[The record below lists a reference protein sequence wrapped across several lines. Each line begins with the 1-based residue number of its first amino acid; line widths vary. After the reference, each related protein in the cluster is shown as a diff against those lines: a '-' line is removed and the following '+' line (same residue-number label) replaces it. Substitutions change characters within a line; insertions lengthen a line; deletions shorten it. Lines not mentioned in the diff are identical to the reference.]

1 MSMTTNFT
9 INKSE
14 LKSLIGPGKIFF
26 RDDPEFDET
35 TFLSFGTDRTKVYQP
50 DFNILA
56 FPTTT
61 EEVAKIIKYAYENEI
76 SIVPSGGRT
85 GYAGG
90 AIAKNKELVLSLSK
104 MDKVLDFD
112 PFFGSI
118 KVQAG
123 MITKNLHKEAEE
135 KNFYFPVDFAST
147 GSSQIGGNIATNAGG
162 VRVVHYGLIRQ
173 WVLGLTVVTGT
184 GEILEFNGEVLKN
197 NTGYDLKQL
206 FIGSEGTL
214 GVITEATLKLT
225 TKPLDSRVL
234 LVAVSDF
241 ASILSLFQETH
252 LVKVPLLAFEF
263 FTEYCLGKVKSHLGI
278 PDPFQSPSPY
288 YVLMEFEIAD
298 ESDDE
303 KLFGFLETIT
313 EKGLIVDG
321 SLAQNSRQS
330 ETFWKYREG
339 ISESISIEYTV
350 HKNDISLP
358 LRNMEP
364 FLVDMKSLL
373 NGKYPGFEIAL
384 FGHVGDGNLHLNII
398 KPKDLSNE
406 DFFKKC
412 KEVDPDMFRLLQKYH
427 GSISAEHGIGLL
439 KKDFLHF
446 SRTQAEIILMKEI
459 KKSMDPKNIMN
470 PGKVF

>member
-1 MSMTTNFT
+1 
-9 INKSE
+9 
-14 LKSLIGPGKIFF
+14 
-26 RDDPEFDET
+26 
-35 TFLSFGTDRTKVYQP
+35 
-50 DFNILA
+50 
-56 FPTTT
+56 
-61 EEVAKIIKYAYENEI
+61 
-76 SIVPSGGRT
+76 
-85 GYAGG
+85 
-90 AIAKNKELVLSLSK
+90 

-123 MITKNLHKEAEE
+123 MITKNLHREVEE
-135 KNFYFPVDFAST
+135 RNFYFPVDFAST
-147 GSSQIGGNIATNAGG
+147 GSSHIGGNIATNAGG

-184 GEILEFNGEVLKN
+184 GEIIEFNGEVLKN

-234 LVAVSDF
+234 LVAVPDF
-241 ASILSLFQETH
+241 SSILSLFQETH
-252 LVKVPLLAFEF
+252 RVKVPLLAFEF
-263 FTEYCLGKVKSHLGI
+263 FTEYCLGKVISHLGV

-298 ESDDE
+298 EADDE

-313 EKGLIVDG
+313 EKGRISDG

-364 FLVDMKSLL
+364 FLVDMETLL

-384 FGHVGDGNLHLNII
+384 FGHVGDGNLHLNIV

-406 DFFKKC
+406 EFFKKC
-412 KEVDPDMFRLLQKYH
+412 KDVDPDMFRLLQKYH

-446 SRTQAEIILMKEI
+446 SRTQAEILLMKEI

-470 PGKVF
+470 PDKVF

>member
-1 MSMTTNFT
+1 MSTTST

-14 LKSLIGPGKIFF
+14 LKSLIGPGKVFF
-26 RDDPEFDET
+26 RNDPDFDEA
-35 TFLSFGTDRTKVYQP
+35 TFLSFGTDRTKVHSP
-50 DFNILA
+50 DFEILA
-56 FPTTT
+56 FPTNT
-61 EEVAKIIKYAYENEI
+61 EEVAKIVKYAFENGI
-76 SIVPSGGRT
+76 AVVPSGGRT

-90 AIAKNKELVLSLSK
+90 AIAKNQELVLSLSK

-123 MITKNLHKEAEE
+123 MITKNLHKESEE
-135 KNFYFPVDFAST
+135 RGFYFPVDFAST
-147 GSSQIGGNIATNAGG
+147 GSSHIGGNIATNAGG
-162 VRVVHYGLIRQ
+162 VRVVHYGLVRQ

-184 GEILEFNGEVLKN
+184 GQILEFNGEVLKN

-225 TKPLDSRVL
+225 TKPLDNRVL
-234 LVAVSDF
+234 LVAVPDF
-241 ASILSLFQETH
+241 VSILSLFKETH
-252 LVKVPLLAFEF
+252 QVKVPLLAFEF
-263 FTEYCLGKVKSHLGI
+263 FTEYCLGKVKAHLGV
-278 PDPFQSPSPY
+278 PDPFSAPSPY

-298 ESDDE
+298 ENDDE

-313 EKGLIVDG
+313 EKELISDG
-321 SLAQNSRQS
+321 SLAQNSKQS

-339 ISESISIEYTV
+339 ISESISIDYTV

-364 FLVDMKSLL
+364 FLVEMEALL
-373 NGKYPGFEIAL
+373 KDEYPGFEIAL
-384 FGHVGDGNLHLNII
+384 FGHVGDGNLHLNIV
-398 KPKDLSNE
+398 KPKDISNE
-406 DFFKKC
+406 EFFKRC
-412 KEVDPDMFRLLQKYH
+412 KSVDPDMFRLLQKYH

-446 SRTQAEIILMKEI
+446 SRTEAEILLMKEI

>member
-1 MSMTTNFT
+1 
-9 INKSE
+9 
-14 LKSLIGPGKIFF
+14 
-26 RDDPEFDET
+26 
-35 TFLSFGTDRTKVYQP
+35 
-50 DFNILA
+50 
-56 FPTTT
+56 
-61 EEVAKIIKYAYENEI
+61 
-76 SIVPSGGRT
+76 
-85 GYAGG
+85 
-90 AIAKNKELVLSLSK
+90 
-104 MDKVLDFD
+104 
-112 PFFGSI
+112 
-118 KVQAG
+118 

-135 KNFYFPVDFAST
+135 RNFYFPVDFAST
-147 GSSQIGGNIATNAGG
+147 GSSHIGGNIATNAGG

-234 LVAVSDF
+234 LVSTPDF

-313 EKGLIVDG
+313 EKGLIADG

-364 FLVDMKSLL
+364 FLTDMEALL

-384 FGHVGDGNLHLNII
+384 FGHVGDGNLHLNIV

-412 KEVDPDMFRLLQKYH
+412 KNVDPDMFRLLQKYH

-459 KKSMDPKNIMN
+459 KKSIDPKNIMN
-470 PGKVF
+470 PGKVFQ

>member
-1 MSMTTNFT
+1 MST
-9 INKSE
+9 ITLEKKSE
-14 LKSLIGPGKIFF
+14 LKTLIGPGKVFF
-26 RDDPEFDET
+26 KNDPDFDEA
-35 TFLSFGTDRTKVYQP
+35 TFLSYGLDRTKVYNA
-50 DFNILA
+50 DFEILA
-56 FPTTT
+56 FPSNT
-61 EEVAKIIKYAYENEI
+61 EEVAKIVKYAYTNDI

-90 AIAKNKELVLSLSK
+90 AVAKNKELVLSLSK

-135 KNFYFPVDFAST
+135 RGFYFPVDFAST
-147 GSSQIGGNIATNAGG
+147 GSSHIGGNIATNAGG

-184 GEILEFNGEVLKN
+184 GEILEFNGELLKN

-214 GVITEATLKLT
+214 GVITEASLKLT
-225 TKPLDSRVL
+225 VKPLDNRVL
-234 LVAVSDF
+234 LVAVPDF
-241 ASILSLFQETH
+241 SSILSLFKETH
-252 LVKVPLLAFEF
+252 QVKVPLLAFEF
-263 FTEYCLGKVKSHLGI
+263 FTEYCLGKVKAHLGV
-278 PDPFQSPSPY
+278 PDPFSAPSPY

-298 ESDDE
+298 EADDE

-313 EKGLIVDG
+313 EKGLISDG

-339 ISESISIEYTV
+339 ISESISIDYTV

-364 FLVDMKSLL
+364 FLAEMETLL

-384 FGHVGDGNLHLNII
+384 FGHVGDGNLHLNIV

-406 DFFKKC
+406 EFFKKC
-412 KEVDPDMFRLLQKYH
+412 KSVDPDMFRLLQKYN

-439 KKDFLHF
+439 KKEFLHF
-446 SRTQAEIILMKEI
+446 SRSQSEIALMKEI
-459 KKSMDPKNIMN
+459 KRSMDPKNIMN

>member
-1 MSMTTNFT
+1 MTTTTT
-9 INKSE
+9 INKAE

-26 RDDPEFDET
+26 KDDPDFDSAS
-35 TFLSFGTDRTKVYQP
+35 FLSFGTDRTKVYRP
-50 DFNILA
+50 DFEILA
-56 FPTTT
+56 FPTNT
-61 EEVAKIIKYAYENEI
+61 EEVAKIVKYAYNNDLA
-76 SIVPSGGRT
+76 IVPSGGRT

-90 AIAKNKELVLSLSK
+90 AVAKEKELVLSLSK

-135 KNFYFPVDFAST
+135 RGFYFPVDFAST
-147 GSSQIGGNIATNAGG
+147 GSSHIGGNIATNAGG

-184 GEILEFNGEVLKN
+184 GEILEFNGELLKN
-197 NTGYDLKQL
+197 NTGYDLKHL

-225 TKPLDSRVL
+225 VKPVDNRVL
-234 LVAVSDF
+234 LVSVPDF
-241 ASILSLFQETH
+241 PSILSLFKETH
-252 LVKVPLLAFEF
+252 QVKVPLLAFEF
-263 FTEYCLGKVKSHLGI
+263 FTQYCLGKVKAHLGV
-278 PDPFQSPSPY
+278 PDPFSVPSPY
-288 YVLMEFEIAD
+288 YVLMEFEIGN

-303 KLFGFLETIT
+303 KLFGFLESIT
-313 EKGLIVDG
+313 EKGLISDG
-321 SLAQNSRQS
+321 SLAQNSRQA

-364 FLVDMKSLL
+364 FLKEMESLL

-384 FGHVGDGNLHLNII
+384 FGHVGDGNLHLNIV
-398 KPKDLSNE
+398 KPKDLSDE
-406 DFFKKC
+406 EFFKKC
-412 KEVDPDMFRLLQKYH
+412 KSVDPDMFSLLQKYN

-439 KKDFLHF
+439 KKDFLRF
-446 SRTQAEIILMKEI
+446 SRSELEILLMKEI

-470 PGKVF
+470 PGKVFG